1 MFGKKSK
8 RNAIWMVGNS
18 QAINVGSVNN
28 SIVSIAINVEEGVPG
43 SRESGLYVTLKNEG
57 DKQVKALMLAMTAPA
72 GIQIVN
78 PGDLFGGGHRTHVT
92 DSLAPRQTMR
102 FKLGLRAHEEF
113 RNGTLQLKL
122 TDKDENS
129 ESAYTHFG
137 VEVALHAYR
146 R

>member
-1 MFGKKSK
+1 MFGKKNK

-18 QAINVGSVNN
+18 QAINVGPVNN

-43 SRESGLYVTLKNEG
+43 SRESGLFVTLKNEG
-57 DKQVKALMLAMTAPA
+57 ELTVKSLLLAMSAPQ

-92 DSLAPRQTMR
+92 DSLAPRQSMK
-102 FKLGLRAHEEF
+102 FKLGLRAHDEF
-113 RNGTLQLKL
+113 RNGNLRLDL
-122 TDKDENS
+122 TDKDSNS
-129 ESAYTHFG
+129 QSAYTHFG
-137 VEVALHAYR
+137 VEVALQAYR